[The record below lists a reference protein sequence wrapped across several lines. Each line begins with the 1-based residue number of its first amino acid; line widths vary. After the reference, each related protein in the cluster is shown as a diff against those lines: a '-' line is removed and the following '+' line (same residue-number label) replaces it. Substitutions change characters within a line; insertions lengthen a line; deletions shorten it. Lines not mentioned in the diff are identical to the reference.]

1 MKNLPSWLPEMVS
14 CDGEWNRV
22 LISLYRIF
30 EQDFKESKRFFE
42 GRPVWWDKTVLKGE
56 KYEEGFW
63 HLVSKDT
70 EYSGRVPDFRRAERL
85 PWCGPSIT
93 HSEDI
98 WVKVWDYLEG
108 TGRLRT
114 YLWLEELDYA
124 IVLEK
129 RKQKKGEIAFLVTAF
144 YVDGE
149 SSRRNL
155 NKKYH
160 GKVA

>member
-30 EQDFKESKRFFE
+30 EKDFKENKRLFE
-42 GRPVWWDKTVLKGE
+42 GKPVWWDKRVLKGE

-70 EYSGRVPDFRRAERL
+70 GYSGRVPDFRRAERL
-85 PWCGPSIT
+85 PWCGPTIT
-93 HSEDI
+93 HSEDT

-108 TGRLRT
+108 IGRLRT
-114 YLWLEELDYA
+114 YLWLEEWNYV

-129 RKQKKGEIAFLVTAF
+129 RKLEKGEIAFLVTAF

-155 NKKYH
+155 RKKYH
-160 GKVA
+160 RRAG